1 MGLFATFPVEE
12 VTVLDIASAVDMTPA
27 AVYYH
32 FASKEQILLEGM
44 EAFAEQ
50 MLAEM
55 RGHLP
60 AKGDKEGVR
69 NLVAHMLTWVQRHRT
84 AASVY
89 FVGSV
94 GLNLLVEALR
104 RETRLE
110 MVSLLGDATKAVRG
124 RLSPAEIGVIGVALV
139 SVLETAAASALNQDV
154 AYRGMGSRR
163 FVDEV
168 KRLADRVAGI
178 DPA

>member
-1 MGLFATFPVEE
+1 MGLFASYPVEE
-12 VTVLDIASAVDMTPA
+12 VTVLDIAGAVDMTPA

-32 FASKEQILLEGM
+32 FASKEQILLEGL
-44 EAFAEQ
+44 EAFAN
-50 MLAEM
+50 LFLDEM
-55 RGHLP
+55 RAHMP
-60 AKGDKEGVR
+60 AKGAPDGVR
-69 NLVAHMLTWVQRHRT
+69 NLVGHMVTWCQRNRT

-110 MVSLLGDATKAVRG
+110 MVHLLGDAVKTSRAKTT
-124 RLSPAEIGVIGVALV
+124 PAEVGVIAVALV
-139 SVLETAAASALNQDV
+139 SLLETASSSALNQDLSFRSLG
-154 AYRGMGSRR
+154 ARK

-168 KRLADRVAGI
+168 KALSDRVAGI
-178 DPA
+178 AAA